1 MKSAGAIQE
10 KGVKYTFRLESRED
24 FQRQVV
30 RGDNGNFRIEE
41 LDLLMPPA
49 AGQLT
54 NMESLFNKILIDL
67 SAEQPTRKET
77 NPDLYTAIETIVAR
91 LTKLLECEA
100 FPITVSLDDMTG
112 NSFIEPSPSDKGSK
126 YGRQEYFRTREQ
138 NIELGLAEP
147 IDETNGEDD
156 QKDPL
161 EGVNIVAGE
170 VYELPAECPVCAQSC
185 TVNMK
190 QVNIPHFKEVIIMA
204 TVCDHCGYRTSDVK
218 TGGEIPLKGKR
229 ITLKAQ
235 TKEDLSRDILKSE
248 TCTLHS
254 PELGLEVQS
263 GTLGGRFTTVEGLI
277 TQVRDQLRGQVFD
290 TDDPTFAAGA
300 ETIKAGDSM
309 ATTEKAKWNEFF
321 AKIEDALN
329 NKFPFTIVLEDP
341 LANSFVQLTD
351 DDKDTQV
358 VEEEYDRTEEE
369 EEDLGLKDMN
379 VEGYAEESDDVPPD
393 NGAISN
399 DT

>member
-10 KGVKYTFRLESRED
+10 KGVKYKFRLESRED

-54 NMESLFNKILIDL
+54 NMESLLNKILIDL

-77 NPDLYTAIETIVAR
+77 KPDLYTAIETIVAR
-91 LTKLLECEA
+91 LTRLLEGEA

-147 IDETNGEDD
+147 VDETNGEDD

-161 EGVNIVAGE
+161 AGVNIVDGE

-229 ITLKAQ
+229 ITLQ
-235 TKEDLSRDILKSE
+235 VHTKEDLSRDILKSE
-248 TCTLHS
+248 TCTLRSH
-254 PELGLEVQS
+254 ELGLEVQS

-277 TQVRDQLRGQVFD
+277 TQIRDQLRGQVFD
-290 TDDPTFAAGA
+290 TENSTFATDA

-309 ATTEKAKWNEFF
+309 ATAEKAKWNEFF

-329 NKFPFTIVLEDP
+329 LKFPFTIVLEDP

-351 DDKDTQV
+351 DDQDAQV

-379 VEGYAEESDDVPPD
+379 VEGYAEETDDVQPED
-393 NGAISN
+393 GATPN

>member
-1 MKSAGAIQE
+1 M

-30 RGDNGNFRIEE
+30 RGDTGNFRIED

-54 NMESLFNKILIDL
+54 NMESLLNKILIDL
-67 SAEQPTRKET
+67 SAEQPTRKGT

-91 LTKLLECEA
+91 LTKLLEGEA

-126 YGRQEYFRTREQ
+126 YVRHEYFRTREQ
-138 NIELGLAEP
+138 NVELGLAEP

-156 QKDPL
+156 QTDPL
-161 EGVNIVAGE
+161 EGVNIVDGE
-170 VYELPAECPVCAQSC
+170 VYELPAECPACAQPC

-190 QVNIPHFKEVIIMA
+190 KVNIPHFKEVIIMA

-229 ITLKAQ
+229 TTLRVQ

-248 TCTLHS
+248 TCTLRS
-254 PELGLEVQS
+254 QELGLEVQS
-263 GTLGGRFTTVEGLI
+263 GTLGGRFTTVEGLL

-290 TDDPTFAAGA
+290 TGDSTFGAVA
-300 ETIKAGDSM
+300 ETVKAGDSI
-309 ATTEKAKWNEFF
+309 APTEKTKWDEFF

-329 NKFPFTIVLEDP
+329 LKFPFTIVLEDP
-341 LANSFVQLTD
+341 LASSFVQLTD
-351 DDKDTQV
+351 DDKDSQV

-369 EEDLGLKDMN
+369 EEELGLKDMK
-379 VEGYAEESDDVPPD
+379 VEGYAEEDDHAKPNYGPLQTD
-393 NGAISN
+393 A
-399 DT
+399 

>member
-1 MKSAGAIQE
+1 MKSAGAIQV

-30 RGDNGNFRIEE
+30 RGDTGNFRIED

-54 NMESLFNKILIDL
+54 NMESLLNKILIDL
-67 SAEQPTRKET
+67 SAEQPTRQET
-77 NPDLYTAIETIVAR
+77 NPDLYTAIETIIAR
-91 LTKLLECEA
+91 LTKLLEGEA

-126 YGRQEYFRTREQ
+126 YVRHEYFRTREQ
-138 NIELGLAEP
+138 NVELGLVEP

-156 QKDPL
+156 QTDPL
-161 EGVNIVAGE
+161 EGVNIVDGE
-170 VYELPAECPVCAQSC
+170 VYELPAECPACAQPC

-190 QVNIPHFKEVIIMA
+190 KVNIPHFKEAIIMA
-204 TVCDHCGYRTSDVK
+204 TVCDYCGYRTSDVK
-218 TGGEIPLKGKR
+218 TGGEIPLRGKR
-229 ITLKAQ
+229 TTLRVQ

-248 TCTLHS
+248 TCTLRS
-254 PELGLEVQS
+254 QELGLEVQS
-263 GTLGGRFTTVEGLI
+263 GTLGGRFTTVEGLL

-290 TDDPTFAAGA
+290 TGDSTFAAVE
-300 ETIKAGDSM
+300 ETVKAGDSI
-309 ATTEKAKWNEFF
+309 APTEKTKWDEFF

-329 NKFPFTIVLEDP
+329 LKFPFTIMLEDP

-351 DDKDTQV
+351 DDKDSQV

-369 EEDLGLKDMN
+369 EEELGLKDMK
-379 VEGYAEESDDVPPD
+379 VEGYAEEDDPAEPD
-393 NGAISN
+393 NAPTQT